1 MRYPDG
7 GGLTTAR
14 RARRECVRLQLQAAH
29 LFEQDVSPVQ
39 VARRLRV
46 STKSAYQW
54 RRRWR
59 AGGGA
64 ALASKAL
71 VGGGVGKPRP
81 GPPERQC
88 PVSTNGLDER
98 LTEG

>member
-7 GGLTTAR
+7 GGLSAR
-14 RARRECVRLQLQAAH
+14 GRVQRERVRLEAAR
-29 LFEQDVSPVQ
+29 LFEQG
-39 VARRLRV
+39 VAPGLVAGRPRV

-64 ALASKAL
+64 ALWAEGA
-71 VGGGVGKPRP
+71 GGGVCAAP
-81 GPPERQC
+81 GRAAGRALAQLGTGGAAHR
-88 PVSTNGLDER
+88 VGW
-98 LTEG
+98 

>member
-7 GGLTTAR
+7 GGLTTAG

-64 ALASKAL
+64 ALASK
-71 VGGGVGKPRP
+71 
-81 GPPERQC
+81 GPSGMVCRRHADGPTWNAMSWC
-88 PVSTNGLDER
+88 LPMAWTKG
-98 LTEG
+98 